1 MKATLVA
8 LVLALA
14 FSPVAFAKGR
24 AAAELDFKR
33 EQACPS
39 TGKITGPCPSYVIDY
54 IKPLAC
60 GGAEAPYNLQ
70 WQTLAAGK
78 AKRKRERA
86 GCT

>member
-1 MKATLVA
+1 MKATLMA
-8 LVLALA
+8 LVLALMFPA
-14 FSPVAFAKGR
+14 VALAKGS
-24 AAAELDFKR
+24 AAAQLDFKR
-33 EQACPS
+33 EQPCPS

-78 AKRKRERA
+78 AKRKRVRA